1 MSASISLRT
10 TITDLEFHSLFYD
23 GVCYAQEIIKGESL
37 QRRPSWET
45 QQTKH
50 VQPMILGQ
58 VLTSYILQHRDR
70 VLYTKAVKQFINEQ
84 INSKA
89 FSLFFS
95 YSSLYLSSPT
105 PLWQRQST
113 LYLSTSACNLTD
125 MAVGCC
131 SFRSLSCHE
140 NRNSSNTYVLL
151 LFRERVKITIVE
163 NVKIL
168 KRNIKW
174 SDTYFCT

>member
-84 INSKA
+84 INSKE
-89 FSLFFS
+89 FSLFFIFIPLFIFT
-95 YSSLYLSSPT
+95 YASLAATIYL
-105 PLWQRQST
+105 
-113 LYLSTSACNLTD
+113 
-125 MAVGCC
+125 V
-131 SFRSLSCHE
+131 FVHFSL
-140 NRNSSNTYVLL
+140 
-151 LFRERVKITIVE
+151 
-163 NVKIL
+163 
-168 KRNIKW
+168 
-174 SDTYFCT
+174 

>member
-1 MSASISLRT
+1 MWPATSFHFVWLVCLFFTFWRWSINVNPVCTASRLHMSASISLRT

-89 FSLFFS
+89 FSLFFIFIPLFIFT
-95 YSSLYLSSPT
+95 YTSLAATIYL
-105 PLWQRQST
+105 
-113 LYLSTSACNLTD
+113 
-125 MAVGCC
+125 V
-131 SFRSLSCHE
+131 FVHFSL
-140 NRNSSNTYVLL
+140 
-151 LFRERVKITIVE
+151 
-163 NVKIL
+163 
-168 KRNIKW
+168 
-174 SDTYFCT
+174 